1 MTVCAKAGKDRR
13 DTSSANPWPSHTFS
27 SQPTS
32 RPLSALSGILGRAL
46 ACVHAALVASS
57 LRSAHPRIS
66 PNQRAPLPRL
76 RARCACSTRYVCS
89 VYFHHSAPLPKTRA
103 RGPEPIDGQRRRV
116 WRTTGCSESTAC
128 CPTATRAANG
138 LHLPCGA
145 HTRDTQN
152 GH

>member
-66 PNQRAPLPRL
+66 PNQRAPLSLDALRLLGLLSPFRTLTQDPRPWARTYRRPTPSGLANHGLLGVHGLLPNRYAGSKRPTTAPRL
-76 RARCACSTRYVCS
+76 RARCAR
-89 VYFHHSAPLPKTRA
+89 
-103 RGPEPIDGQRRRV
+103 
-116 WRTTGCSESTAC
+116 
-128 CPTATRAANG
+128 
-138 LHLPCGA
+138 GA